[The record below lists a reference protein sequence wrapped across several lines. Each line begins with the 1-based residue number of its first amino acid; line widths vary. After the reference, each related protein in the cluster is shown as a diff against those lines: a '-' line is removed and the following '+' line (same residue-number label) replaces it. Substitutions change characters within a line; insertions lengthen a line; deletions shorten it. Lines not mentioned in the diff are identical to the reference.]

1 MTTDIDKLEMEDA
14 IISTK
19 SSKKLCC
26 KEELLEKQI
35 SGVGEWLK
43 ETCQREGL
51 SLRQAGAKAG
61 LSHGTIEGIIRG
73 ASPSPDTIKKL
84 ARAFGGDGQQALA
97 MEDSLLIL
105 AGYRTER
112 SGDMSQPLGR
122 LIDLVAN
129 FDQAKLKLMA
139 DFAEYLTRMEK
150 PK

>member
-1 MTTDIDKLEMEDA
+1 
-14 IISTK
+14 
-19 SSKKLCC
+19 
-26 KEELLEKQI
+26 LEKQI